1 MTTSPPA
8 STSSDAREALRVE
21 GLSKSFGVIRA
32 LDGVSFELVP
42 GEIHAVVGENGA
54 GKSTL
59 VKIIGGVLQKDS
71 GRIFKKGAEV
81 ENLTPARASELGINV
96 IHQEIRLLGNA
107 SIGENIFV
115 NHEPRRGILIDWGAI
130 HKASREL
137 LIRLGLDV
145 DPRRPVRELGV
156 AARQI
161 VQIAKALSLQTDV
174 LIMDE
179 PTAALSDEEVDSL
192 FGLVRQLRS
201 EGVSVI
207 YISHRLDEI
216 ISLADRITVLRNGK
230 NVGTIDAVGASKAQV
245 IHMMVGRDIQEL
257 YPKQK
262 VRIGDPVLALDRV
275 SSGSALT
282 DISFQLKTGEILG
295 FAGLLGSGV
304 KELAYIVSGM
314 QRADRGEMHVF
325 GRRVRFSGPAD
336 AIAHGIGFVPEDR
349 RKVGL
354 CMGLSVAENVT
365 MAGIRRCS
373 TLGWIRRGAA
383 RQLTSRY
390 VDQLAIKISGLSSP
404 LTSLSGG
411 NQQKVVIAKWLATD
425 SRILILYEPTFG
437 VDIGAKTEIY
447 SIMSDLAAKGVG
459 ILMISSDM
467 PELISMSDRIICMH
481 RGRIS
486 GEFRTG
492 EGLSEGQIRACL

>member
-1 MTTSPPA
+1 MAMNPSV
-8 STSSDAREALRVE
+8 STQTDVREALRVE
-21 GLSKSFGVIRA
+21 GLSKAFGAIQA
-32 LDGVSFELVP
+32 LDGVDFALAR

-59 VKIIGGVLQKDS
+59 VKIIGGVIQKDR
-71 GRIFKKGAEV
+71 GRIFKKGTEV
-81 ENLTPARASELGINV
+81 ESLTPARASELGIQV

-115 NHEPRRGILIDWGAI
+115 NHEPKRGILIDWGAV

-137 LIRLGLDV
+137 LTRLGLDV

-161 VQIAKALSLQTDV
+161 VQIAKAVSLQTDV

-179 PTAALSDEEVDSL
+179 PTAALSDDEVESL
-192 FGLVRQLRS
+192 FSLVRQLRS
-201 EGVSVI
+201 EGVSII

-230 NVGTIDAVGASKAQV
+230 TVGTINAEGANKSQV
-245 IHMMVGRDIQEL
+245 IYMMVGRDIQEL

-262 VRIGDPVLALDRV
+262 VRIGEPVLNLERV
-275 SSGSALT
+275 STGSGLSDVT
-282 DISFQLKTGEILG
+282 FQLKAGEILG

-304 KELAYIVSGM
+304 RELAYIVSGM
-314 QRADRGEMHVF
+314 QRADSGEMHVF
-325 GRRVRFSGPAD
+325 GRRARFAGPAD
-336 AIAHGIGFVPEDR
+336 AIARGIGFVPEDR
-349 RKVGL
+349 RKIGL

-383 RQLTSRY
+383 RRLTLQY
-390 VDQLAIKISGLSSP
+390 IEQLAIKASGTGSP

-425 SRILILYEPTFG
+425 SRILVLYEPTFG

-467 PELISMSDRIICMH
+467 PELISMSDRVICMH

-486 GEFRTG
+486 GEFRTD
-492 EGLSEGQIRACL
+492 EGVTEGQIRACL